1 MNQLKQYLNEK
12 NPQFFCRR
20 FQTSIAQVEITA
32 EILVSL
38 QQVGKKLAE
47 QGCGLQK
54 LGKRPIRLVAISP
67 LRSSLWLG
75 KPALRLDLLD
85 EDGWLD
91 TRECAIN
98 WPVDFAFQ
106 TMAADAAYFRQVLRN
121 KPFRWL
127 EDDLTDCMMEY
138 REQVFPWLRMVL
150 RKKLKVLFQD
160 TAWQELEWE
169 EIAFV
174 TFGEFMGRQA
184 VLSLL
189 RKGELIG

>member
-1 MNQLKQYLNEK
+1 MNQLKNYLNEK
-12 NPQFFCRR
+12 NPRFFRQR
-20 FQTSIAQVEITA
+20 FQASIAQIEVIA
-32 EILVSL
+32 EILASL
-38 QQVGKKLAE
+38 QKVGGILAE
-47 QGCGLQK
+47 QGCRLQK
-54 LGKRPIRLVAISP
+54 SGKGPIKQIAISP

-75 KPALRLDLLD
+75 RPALRIDLLD
-85 EDGWLD
+85 RDGWLD

-160 TAWQELEWE
+160 IAWQELEWE

-189 RKGELIG
+189 REGELIG